1 MVKIDEEFKA
11 LIPPLTKEE
20 YAQLEENILADG
32 CRDPLVLWDGTL
44 VDGHNRHEICT
55 RHGIEFDTATAE
67 FNSRAEARLW
77 IRKNQLGRRNLSDFT
92 RASLALGMKGDVAE
106 IAKAKSEAT
115 VGRPNKSSEK
125 SRAISAPEKIRTDET
140 LGAAAGVSSNTIRKV
155 ETIIST
161 ATPELVEKAQRGE
174 ISINSAATLAK
185 AAPEIQ
191 HAVIEKME
199 SENLKPTEAMRAI
212 KAETINQKEI
222 EAPSGKFRVLY
233 ADPPWSYGNTQ
244 PDYQT
249 EQRDHYPVMSMDEL
263 CAMPVKDI
271 AADDAV
277 LFLWVTSPILED
289 SFALIKA
296 WGFRYKASFVWD
308 KEKHNMGHYNSVR
321 HEFLLVCTR
330 GSCQPDVRKL
340 YDSVVTETRT
350 EHSRKPQQFYEMIET
365 IYTQGKKIEFFARN
379 QREGWTSYGYE
390 TDKF

>member
-11 LIPPLTKEE
+11 LIPPLTKDE
-20 YAQLEENILADG
+20 YAQLEENILSDG

-44 VDGHNRHEICT
+44 VDGHNRYEICT
-55 RHGIEFDTATAE
+55 RHGIEFDTVQTE

-92 RASLALGMKGDVAE
+92 RASLALGMKDDVAE
-106 IAKAKSEAT
+106 IAKAKQGERT
-115 VGRPNKSSEK
+115 DIRPKSDEGS
-125 SRAISAPEKIRTDET
+125 PIRTDET
-140 LGAAAGVSSNTIRKV
+140 LGKMAGVGKDTLRKV

-161 ATPELVEKAQRGE
+161 ASPELVEKAQRGE

-185 AAPEIQ
+185 ASPEIQ

-199 SENLKPTEAMRAI
+199 SENLKPTEAMRAV
-212 KAETINQKEI
+212 KAESINQKEI

-296 WGFRYKASFVWD
+296 WGFSYKASFVWD

-365 IYTQGKKIEFFARN
+365 IYTQGRKIEFFARN